1 MRHSAKARYGGAV
14 DVSVVDHP
22 LVQARLT
29 ALRRADTPSPE
40 FRRALGELSGLLIY
54 EALRDLPATE
64 ISVDT
69 PLARTSGV
77 RIDNPPLLVPV
88 LRAGLGMLDAAREL
102 LPEAAVGFLG
112 VRRNEDT
119 FQPEPYLNTVPDN
132 LGGQSVLVLEPMLA
146 TGGSLA
152 YVCGRMAA
160 AGAGQITAV
169 CVLAAPEGVKA
180 LEAAAPGVRLFAAAV
195 DEGLNERA
203 YIVPGLGDA
212 GDRQFGEL

>member
-1 MRHSAKARYGGAV
+1 ME
-14 DVSVVDHP
+14 VSVVDHP
-22 LVQARLT
+22 LVQARLSV
-29 ALRRADTPSPE
+29 LRRADTPSPE
-40 FRRALGELSGLLIY
+40 FRQALGELSGLLVY
-54 EALRDLPATE
+54 EALRGIPAAS

-77 RIDNPPLLVPV
+77 RIDDPPLLVPV
-88 LRAGLGMLDAAREL
+88 LRAGLGMLDAARRL
-102 LPEAAVGFLG
+102 LPEASVGFLG
-112 VRRNEDT
+112 VRRNEET
-119 FQPEPYLNTVPDN
+119 FQPEPYLNTVPDD
-132 LGGQSVLVLEPMLA
+132 LGGQAVLVLEPMLA

-180 LEAAAPGVRLFAAAV
+180 LEAAAPGVRLFTAAV
-195 DEGLNERA
+195 DEGLNDRA

>member
-1 MRHSAKARYGGAV
+1 ME
-14 DVSVVDHP
+14 VSVVDHP
-22 LVQARLT
+22 LAQARLT
-29 ALRRADTPSPE
+29 ALRGADTPSPE
-40 FRRALGELSGLLIY
+40 FRRALDELSGLLVY
-54 EALRDLPATE
+54 EALRDLPAAVVR
-64 ISVDT
+64 VDT
-69 PLARTSGV
+69 PLAPTSGV
-77 RIDNPPLLVPV
+77 RIDDPPLLVPV
-88 LRAGLGMLDAAREL
+88 LRAGLGMLEAARKL

-112 VRRNEDT
+112 VRRNEET
-119 FQPEPYLNTVPDN
+119 FQPEPYLNTVPDD
-132 LGGQSVLVLEPMLA
+132 LRGQAVLVLEPMLA

-180 LEAAAPGVRLFAAAV
+180 LKAAAPGIRLFTASV
-195 DEGLNERA
+195 DEGLNDRA

>member
-1 MRHSAKARYGGAV
+1 
-14 DVSVVDHP
+14 
-22 LVQARLT
+22 
-29 ALRRADTPSPE
+29 
-40 FRRALGELSGLLIY
+40 
-54 EALRDLPATE
+54 
-64 ISVDT
+64 
-69 PLARTSGV
+69 
-77 RIDNPPLLVPV
+77 
-88 LRAGLGMLDAAREL
+88 MLDAARRL

-112 VRRNEDT
+112 VRRNEET
-119 FQPEPYLNTVPDN
+119 FQPEPYLNTVPDD
-132 LGGQSVLVLEPMLA
+132 LDGQAVLVLEPMLA

-180 LEAAAPGVRLFAAAV
+180 LEAAAPGVHLFTAAV
-195 DEGLNERA
+195 DEGLNDRA